1 MFRVCGCSR
10 TVVSQIV
17 RVGRILKV
25 APSFIVIFIKLEC
38 LVLMILNKYIIN
50 IINKYIF
57 TNDIKIRVTYIKK
70 FEIIFDKFE
79 HI

>member
-1 MFRVCGCSR
+1 M
-10 TVVSQIV
+10 VSQIV

-25 APSFIVIFIKLEC
+25 ASMDC
-38 LVLMILNKYIIN
+38 YIYKTGMLSIDD
-50 IINKYIF
+50 IKYIF
-57 TNDIKIRVTYIKK
+57 INDIKIRVTYIKK